1 MKLLVMTEDGL
12 SELCA
17 LCDIPEM
24 GLVPL
29 SEVSARLTEVD
40 NDYLLDKVDSYW
52 QKYGGTTREVD
63 YATRF
68 CEYLLAHMEVK

>member
-1 MKLLVMTEDGL
+1 MKLLIMTEDGL

-29 SEVSARLTEVD
+29 GEVSARLTEVD
-40 NDYLLDKVDSYW
+40 IDDMDKEWHEYLWRLSDTDIALGFS
-52 QKYGGTTREVD
+52 D
-63 YATRF
+63 
-68 CEYLLAHMEVK
+68 YLLAHIKEVK